1 MKTSKRGIDL
11 IKQFE
16 GCRLTAYQDS
26 VGVWTIGYGLTSAA
40 GLIKVT
46 RGLKITQNQAEEYL
60 VRSLEKYETA
70 VMSLLKRP
78 PTQNQFDAM
87 VSFCYNVG
95 PGNFAKSSVLTHFNA
110 GSIIAA
116 GNVFAKWNKAAG
128 KVLAGLVKRRAA
140 EAKLFLTT

>member
-1 MKTSKRGIDL
+1 LKTSQRGIGL

-46 RGLKITQNQAEEYL
+46 RGLKITQQQAEEYL
-60 VRSLEKYETA
+60 VKSLVKYETA

-95 PGNFAKSSVLTHFNA
+95 PGNFAKSSVLKHFNA
-110 GSIIAA
+110 GSNIAA
-116 GNVFAKWNKAAG
+116 ASAFALWNKAGG
-128 KVLAGLVKRRAA
+128 KVLPGLVKRRKA
-140 EAKLFLTT
+140 ESDLFITA